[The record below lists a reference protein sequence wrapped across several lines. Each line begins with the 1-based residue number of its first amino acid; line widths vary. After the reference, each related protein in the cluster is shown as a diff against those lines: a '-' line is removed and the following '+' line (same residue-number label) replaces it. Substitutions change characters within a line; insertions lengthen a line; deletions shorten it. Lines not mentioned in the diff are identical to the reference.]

1 MSDLHACAAK
11 QVVSSP
17 WGAPLLGSPSPFAES
32 HAKDAPRQIPSK
44 FRTSPNSSFSCS
56 NSLSFDIKLSGDN
69 APHQHAFL
77 GLAVIAREKKRVKR
91 SDEGIGC
98 ATLESVTVMAAATAA
113 DDFDVHRAVH
123 VIVRLKGNGGDT
135 PK

>member
-44 FRTSPNSSFSCS
+44 FRTSPHMQRMHPAKFPANLELHHHQLRRHFVSPPPMAV
-56 NSLSFDIKLSGDN
+56 
-69 APHQHAFL
+69 AP
-77 GLAVIAREKKRVKR
+77 
-91 SDEGIGC
+91 
-98 ATLESVTVMAAATAA
+98 MAMCYPNLVEAHWRT
-113 DDFDVHRAVH
+113 
-123 VIVRLKGNGGDT
+123 G
-135 PK
+135 